1 MSEVGG
7 TRLEVGLMLSLTVL
21 GVGSRAELAAQFH
34 DTNPPAASHGI
45 RNDALCIIEGSGA
58 VATGMRPR

>member
-1 MSEVGG
+1 VRVMSEVGG

-34 DTNPPAASHGI
+34 DNEST
-45 RNDALCIIEGSGA
+45 GSE
-58 VATGMRPR
+58 PRDP